1 VDISPVVPSRQEVFG
16 FQVYASSVQGIPA
29 NRPRLD
35 VQARMFCF
43 NHKAHT
49 APQPIE
55 ALSLQPAH
63 LDAREHSSHH
73 SPRLAITAK
82 IALCLL
88 LCPAILSCFN
98 TCSARFANPSSRPA
112 WKESIEIIGARV
124 PTNRVLT
131 SPTSSLDAGR
141 CVSMRVD
148 ACRCR
153 VEMPSQRLH
162 TGRAL
167 PQ

>member
-1 VDISPVVPSRQEVFG
+1 M
-16 FQVYASSVQGIPA
+16 YASSVQGIPA

-55 ALSLQPAH
+55 VLSLQPAR

-82 IALCLL
+82 IASCLL
-88 LCPAILSCFN
+88 FCPAILSCLN
-98 TCSARFANPSSRPA
+98 TCPARLADPSKPEKSLLKLSVPGSPRIAYLLRPPHLSMHVDAASRCPPGASTLVALCRSSQSWPA
-112 WKESIEIIGARV
+112 YSC
-124 PTNRVLT
+124 
-131 SPTSSLDAGR
+131 SSL
-141 CVSMRVD
+141 
-148 ACRCR
+148 
-153 VEMPSQRLH
+153 QLH
-162 TGRAL
+162 SI
-167 PQ
+167 